1 MQLPDRGLANI
12 LPLATV
18 RRCGLDEDV
27 IGAVE
32 VAITLEAALG
42 AGAALE
48 TGAALDAGV
57 DAGTGADMGSDFGE
71 MRAVGTGLIT
81 SRAAVAATLDMWVAL
96 EMKLVKLDMK
106 RFTVDVGV
114 VAVGSV
120 DETISVIGAVVVA
133 VISAVIAVEQHIQGW
148 KGHVVQLP
156 NPDDCANDD
165 EVSKIG

>member
-1 MQLPDRGLANI
+1 
-12 LPLATV
+12 V
-18 RRCGLDEDV
+18 RRCGLGEDV

-57 DAGTGADMGSDFGE
+57 DTGTGADTGSDFGV
-71 MRAVGTGLIT
+71 MRAV
-81 SRAAVAATLDMWVAL
+81 
-96 EMKLVKLDMK
+96 EMRLAKPETK
-106 RFTVDVGV
+106 RFTVDVDV
-114 VAVGSV
+114 VVVGSV
-120 DETISVIGAVVVA
+120 DETTAIGAVVVA
-133 VISAVIAVEQHIQGW
+133 LTSADIIAVEQHTQGW
-148 KGHVVQLP
+148 KKHVVQLP